1 LGEDLTSVKVSGQ
14 WLTLGLT
21 VDDLSG
27 LVLTVDGLAGED
39 AQTLREW
46 IEPVAEAVE
55 VQILATDDA
64 DAFKTVA
71 DELGLEQQV
80 CKGHV
85 KRNTQALIDSL
96 LPEATLADVHGQ
108 EIAGR
113 KLDDGEGEHRDDQ
126 QQGNELEHAVYDV
139 VEHGSLLALKAVWS
153 GPKRESGA

>member
-1 LGEDLTSVKVSGQ
+1 MQAVAERVPGLKRTQVFAGVQTPALGGDLTSVKVNGQ

-46 IEPVAEAVE
+46 IEPIAEAVGA
-55 VQILATDDA
+55 QILVTDDA
-64 DAFKTVA
+64 DTLKTVA

-85 KRNTQALIDSL
+85 NRNTQALIDSL
-96 LPEATLADVHGQ
+96 LPEATMDAD
-108 EIAGR
+108 
-113 KLDDGEGEHRDDQ
+113 
-126 QQGNELEHAVYDV
+126 
-139 VEHGSLLALKAVWS
+139 GSLAAS
-153 GPKRESGA
+153 GVSAEQATADSGAWES